1 MSVQGHELH
10 LLTGAYAADAVT
22 GAELAEFEKHLE
34 RCSTCT
40 EEVRGLRETAARLGM
55 VTAIAPPPGMKDQ
68 VLAAASRTRQLPP
81 SSRKLL
87 ALGAPRRI
95 TPRRVATGRVTRMR
109 RVVPRP
115 VAVGAMSAMA
125 AAIVVLAVFQ
135 VNTRDQLQ
143 QAQAGDHAIAAVL
156 AAPDA
161 RIETGTPSVGGT
173 VTAVFSR
180 SDSQAVVTTADM
192 PDPGGG
198 KVYQLWV
205 INTAGARSAG
215 LISGSSANPTSPVL
229 ADDVKPGD
237 WLGITVE
244 PAGGSGRPT
253 TTPVVLLSAHT

>member
-1 MSVQGHELH
+1 MSILRGHELH

-34 RCSTCT
+34 SCAACA

-55 VTAIAPPPGMKDQ
+55 VTAIEPPPWMRDQ
-68 VLAAASRTRQLPP
+68 VLAAAGRTRQLPP
-81 SSRKLL
+81 PAGKLV
-87 ALGAPRRI
+87 ALGAPRN
-95 TPRRVATGRVTRMR
+95 TSLSRRR
-109 RVVPRP
+109 RALSRP
-115 VAVGAMSAMA
+115 VVLAATSALA
-125 AAIVVLAVFQ
+125 AAVVVLAVFQ

-143 QAQAGDHAIAAVL
+143 QARTGDRGIAAVL

-161 RIETGTPSVGGT
+161 LIKKGSPSVGGT
-173 VTAVFSR
+173 VTAVISKH
-180 SDSQAVVTTADM
+180 DGEAVVTTAGM

-205 INTAGARSAG
+205 IDAAGARSAG
-215 LISGSSANPTSPVL
+215 LMSGSSANPTSPVL

-253 TTPVVLLSAHT
+253 TTPVVLLSVHT

>member
-1 MSVQGHELH
+1 MSIQGHELH

-34 RCSTCT
+34 SCATCA

-55 VTAIAPPPGMKDQ
+55 VTAIEPPPWMRDQ

-81 SSRKLL
+81 SHHKLD
-87 ALGAPRRI
+87 ALGARRA
-95 TPRRVATGRVTRMR
+95 TPLRRHRALS
-109 RVVPRP
+109 RP
-115 VAVGAMSAMA
+115 VAVAAMSAMA
-125 AAIVVLAVFQ
+125 AAVVVLAVFQ

-143 QAQAGDHAIAAVL
+143 QAQAGDRAIAHVL
-156 AAPDA
+156 IAPDA
-161 RIETGTPSVGGT
+161 HIKMGTPSVGGT
-173 VTAVFSR
+173 VTVVI
-180 SDSQAVVTTADM
+180 SQHDGEAVVTTAGM

-205 INTAGARSAG
+205 ISAASARSAG
-215 LISGSSANPTSPVL
+215 LMSGSSGNPTPPVL

-244 PAGGSGRPT
+244 PAGGSSRPT
-253 TTPVVLLSAHT
+253 TTPIVLLSAHT

>member
-1 MSVQGHELH
+1 MSILRGHELH

-34 RCSTCT
+34 SCATCA

-55 VTAIAPPPGMKDQ
+55 VTAIEPPPWMRDQ

-81 SSRKLL
+81 SHRKLD
-87 ALGAPRRI
+87 ALGPPRHA
-95 TPRRVATGRVTRMR
+95 TPLRRHRVLS
-109 RVVPRP
+109 RP
-115 VAVGAMSAMA
+115 VAVATMSAMA
-125 AAIVVLAVFQ
+125 AAVVVLAVFQ

-143 QAQAGDHAIAAVL
+143 RAQTGDRGIAAVL
-156 AAPDA
+156 TAPDA
-161 RIETGTPSVGGT
+161 LIKKGSPSVGGT
-173 VTAVFSR
+173 VTAVISKH
-180 SDSQAVVTTADM
+180 DGEAVVTTAGM

-205 INTAGARSAG
+205 ISAAGARSAG
-215 LISGSSANPTSPVL
+215 LMSSSSTSPTSPVL

-244 PAGGSGRPT
+244 PAGGSSRPT
-253 TTPVVLLSAHT
+253 TTPIVLLSAHT